1 MAIYAVS
8 SDSKARDRAKS
19 DGIAID
25 PESATES
32 TAVEASSSGPAPR
45 RYRRRIVQVV
55 VAALLLAF
63 LAMLWS
69 WAAYQSQH
77 VMSRNAMVRGQI
89 TEVGTRFNGVLAA
102 IEVDEG
108 ARVPSGQVLARLED
122 RHLRAEALEL
132 QARIEGLEREVE
144 LERSTIA
151 HERLKQEASLQ
162 ESVARAAVARAEVAT
177 TKSRAD
183 EAREYHKVRQDLL
196 GRRMISSEDERQ
208 AEARYRTA
216 LALVD
221 VALANQAAAESATRG
236 VRLESAGLDLREQR
250 LEVLLANVRAA
261 KARLVRAQADLE
273 GALIR
278 APGDGAVIRWLIKP
292 GGSVEVGK
300 PVVSMSIGRDVWI
313 EAWIDEDQ
321 IHRVKL
327 GGAVVVTLP
336 SHPGREF
343 DGVVDKIGLTTDF
356 EQPLG
361 AVPQP
366 RAERMRGAPV
376 VGVLVRLQDAPATL
390 LPGLSA
396 TVAIRDE
403 GR

>member
-19 DGIAID
+19 DGVAID

-63 LAMLWS
+63 LAVLWN

-132 QARIEGLEREVE
+132 QARIEGLERELE

-216 LALVD
+216 LAL
-221 VALANQAAAESATRG
+221 S
-236 VRLESAGLDLREQR
+236 
-250 LEVLLANVRAA
+250 
-261 KARLVRAQADLE
+261 
-273 GALIR
+273 LIH
-278 APGDGAVIRWLIKP
+278 I
-292 GGSVEVGK
+292 
-300 PVVSMSIGRDVWI
+300 
-313 EAWIDEDQ
+313 
-321 IHRVKL
+321 
-327 GGAVVVTLP
+327 
-336 SHPGREF
+336 
-343 DGVVDKIGLTTDF
+343 
-356 EQPLG
+356 
-361 AVPQP
+361 
-366 RAERMRGAPV
+366 
-376 VGVLVRLQDAPATL
+376 
-390 LPGLSA
+390 
-396 TVAIRDE
+396 
-403 GR
+403 